1 MRTRPDGAR
10 GAAIETRLGEA
21 SRIWTPGA
29 GARIL
34 LAVPAGRVGRPSLG
48 ALEEEPAIE
57 GYVTGLGGNER
68 RAVGMYLDGK
78 SARVIARDAEIV
90 RGGAGLQDVRVWVY
104 GSGERFGLLSAMY
117 GVMMRKAE
125 FCPFCHGGRST
136 GKGYMVRLHGS
147 VCPHREI
154 WEGERRRERGRG

>member
-1 MRTRPDGAR
+1 MRRASGRRLAYGHLERALGYYSRYRR
-10 GAAIETRLGEA
+10 GE
-21 SRIWTPGA
+21 W
-29 GARIL
+29 
-34 LAVPAGRVGRPSLG
+34 VPHVYRAYLG
-48 ALEEEPAIE
+48 ALEEERAIE

-78 SARVIARDAEIV
+78 SARTIARDVEIV

-104 GSGERFGLLSAMY
+104 GSGERFGLLSVMY